1 MESDITKQ
9 QLQSL
14 RTQVQTSQQ
23 QINSLQA
30 EKRTIDNQINH
41 FKNQNQSLTVEAQ
54 KKQQQLPLIEKQI
67 LDYQANIQKLDQ
79 QITQLDAHLNELNML
94 QSFMDDIDN
103 ILNEYSSIE
112 GVRIDQST
120 MMVRKLLQNELL
132 NSDLPKEVCKK
143 KCLDDFK
150 EILLKIKD
158 INAVNSEGQTLLML
172 TLSNGF
178 YEAVELLL
186 NIPELDCNITD
197 NKGLN
202 ALMYACRFPHI
213 KYVKLIA
220 DKTDNLN
227 YQCKEL
233 NNDSAIHMLIN
244 NCRNVL
250 FVSELDEIP
259 NFDIT
264 KDLNIKSLL
273 IGDLTIN
280 KGSVNIAK
288 LDGNLTVNDG
298 FVTVGNF
305 GLEMKGSVKLV
316 NTNGA
321 PNLIVTGDNTVFN
334 SITFNDITDNSV
346 KEKDFL
352 LDDKKTLLLTK
363 YLLDKGGDFN
373 LQNNQG
379 FTPFRLACFNKIKYL
394 ADNLKNIDELT
405 SGEKIDLISYNSMN
419 WITLGQDIQ
428 QAQKLLNAGL
438 VDINYQ
444 DNLGKTLV
452 HYACENNWQDML
464 KFLIAQSANP
474 NIPNKEGY
482 YPVHIAIHINNL
494 DLVKILAQ
502 NKAEVNIKNI
512 NETGVHT
519 PIYYAVLCSKQ
530 NIDIVKYLLEQ
541 KADPTI
547 PSSYGYYPIHG
558 AIHNGNLDVVKIL
571 IENNVD
577 VNVKSI
583 KDGVTPL
590 YYAMGYGKQK
600 ISIPIID
607 YLLKQK
613 ADPTITFSGYY
624 PIHAA
629 ILNGHCDA
637 VEVLIKNNVN
647 INVYGG
653 EGVYPIHYAAQ
664 NGHLE
669 LVKMLLQKTDVN
681 IKAQAEHQVTPL
693 WLAAQNGHLE
703 TIKYLVEHK
712 ADVNT
717 IRVDKGISAVNI
729 AFTNSKND
737 VVEYLLVNKANP
749 NIPNASGYYLIHG
762 AIHNGNLDIVK
773 ILIENNTD
781 VNIQSIGK
789 ESGITPLYYAMGY
802 GGQEVNMA
810 IVEYLLEQK
819 ANPNSKVFDGDTPMH
834 MAGYH
839 SRIDL
844 IKKLLAYNGDL
855 ESVNSQNETPL
866 YSCIKEKTIPI
877 EPQVKLA
884 FVKYLIA
891 KGVNLNLETEPSLIE
906 LASKY
911 LPIAVE
917 YLQHPEIVTDIVQL
931 EIELVGDI

>member
-1 MESDITKQ
+1 M
-9 QLQSL
+9 
-14 RTQVQTSQQ
+14 
-23 QINSLQA
+23 
-30 EKRTIDNQINH
+30 
-41 FKNQNQSLTVEAQ
+41 
-54 KKQQQLPLIEKQI
+54 
-67 LDYQANIQKLDQ
+67 
-79 QITQLDAHLNELNML
+79 
-94 QSFMDDIDN
+94 
-103 ILNEYSSIE
+103 
-112 GVRIDQST
+112 
-120 MMVRKLLQNELL
+120 
-132 NSDLPKEVCKK
+132 
-143 KCLDDFK
+143 
-150 EILLKIKD
+150 
-158 INAVNSEGQTLLML
+158 
-172 TLSNGF
+172 
-178 YEAVELLL
+178 
-186 NIPELDCNITD
+186 
-197 NKGLN
+197 
-202 ALMYACRFPHI
+202 
-213 KYVKLIA
+213 
-220 DKTDNLN
+220 
-227 YQCKEL
+227 
-233 NNDSAIHMLIN
+233 
-244 NCRNVL
+244 
-250 FVSELDEIP
+250 
-259 NFDIT
+259 
-264 KDLNIKSLL
+264 
-273 IGDLTIN
+273 
-280 KGSVNIAK
+280 
-288 LDGNLTVNDG
+288 
-298 FVTVGNF
+298 
-305 GLEMKGSVKLV
+305 
-316 NTNGA
+316 
-321 PNLIVTGDNTVFN
+321 
-334 SITFNDITDNSV
+334 
-346 KEKDFL
+346 
-352 LDDKKTLLLTK
+352 
-363 YLLDKGGDFN
+363 
-373 LQNNQG
+373 
-379 FTPFRLACFNKIKYL
+379 

-438 VDINYQ
+438 VDIDYQ

-452 HYACENNWQDML
+452 HYACENNWQDLL
-464 KFLIAQSANP
+464 KFLIMQGAKLDIPNNYGFYPIHFAVRSAQTNIIKILTENNADINIKSIGEKSGITPLYYAIAYNDTEINLYIIDSLLKQKANP

-482 YPVHIAIHINNL
+482 YPIHAAIHL
-494 DLVKILAQ
+494 
-502 NKAEVNIKNI
+502 
-512 NETGVHT
+512 
-519 PIYYAVLCSKQ
+519 
-530 NIDIVKYLLEQ
+530 
-541 KADPTI
+541 
-547 PSSYGYYPIHG
+547 
-558 AIHNGNLDVVKIL
+558 GNLEVVKIL

-819 ANPNSKVFDGDTPMH
+819 ANPSIPSSYGYYPIHGAIHNGNLDVVKKLIEHNVDVDIQSVGEKGGITPLYYAMGYGGQKIDISIVEYLLEQKANPNSKVFDGDTPMH

-855 ESVNSQNETPL
+855 ESVNNQNETPL

-906 LASKY
+906 LASQY